1 MARVMLVED
10 DDGLREALRLALV
23 GLGHEVAVAA
33 DGPAGLAALAA
44 PSAPAAEC
52 VVLDV
57 MLPGIDGFEVCREV
71 RRLGR
76 LPIIMLT
83 ARSEPI
89 DIVAGLE
96 CGADDYVAKPVEP
109 RVLDAR
115 IKAVLRR
122 AVPVERENGA
132 DGTVD
137 LGPVR
142 VDTRAMTVTKGGA
155 PVELTPTELRLLLEF
170 VTNPGQVLT
179 RQVLLDRVWD
189 YGYLGD
195 SRIVDACVWRLRA
208 KTEDDPARPRLIA
221 TVRGVGYRLDLP

>member
-1 MARVMLVED
+1 MARVLLVED
-10 DDGLREALRLALV
+10 DDGLREALDLALS
-23 GLGHEVAVAA
+23 GLGHEVLGAP
-33 DGPAGLAALAA
+33 DGPSGLEKLTAGRQVD
-44 PSAPAAEC
+44 C

-57 MLPGIDGFEVCREV
+57 MMPHMDGFEVCRGI
-71 RRLGR
+71 RRLGQT
-76 LPIIMLT
+76 PVIMLT

-122 AVPVERENGA
+122 VAPIAEPNSGA
-132 DGTVD
+132 GIVD
-137 LGPVR
+137 MGSVR
-142 VDTRAMTVTKGGA
+142 VDTRAMSVTKHGV
-155 PVELTPTELRLLLEF
+155 PLELTPTELRLLLEF
-170 VTNPGQVLT
+170 VLHPGQVLT

-208 KTEDDPARPRLIA
+208 KTEDDPARPSLIA

>member
-1 MARVMLVED
+1 MARVLLVED
-10 DDGLREALRLALV
+10 DDGLREALDLALSS
-23 GLGHEVAVAA
+23 LGHEVLGAPNGPVALERL
-33 DGPAGLAALAA
+33 AGGRDV
-44 PSAPAAEC
+44 EC

-57 MLPGIDGFEVCREV
+57 MMPQMDGFEVCRAI
-71 RRLGR
+71 RRLGQT
-76 LPIIMLT
+76 PVIMLT
-83 ARSEPI
+83 ARSGPI

-122 AVPVERENGA
+122 VTPTAEPNGEA
-132 DGTVD
+132 SVVD
-137 LGPVR
+137 LGSVR
-142 VDTRAMTVTKGGA
+142 VDTRAMTVTKHGA

-170 VTNPGQVLT
+170 VLHPGQVLT

-208 KTEDDPARPRLIA
+208 KTEDDPARPSLIA